1 MDQKNKVILNLEN
14 ISKSYIVKNG
24 VKLVVDKVSMDVRD
38 NEFLVVLGPGHCG
51 KTVLMNIIA
60 GLEQP
65 NDGRLTLDGE
75 EIHGSDK
82 RIGMVFQTLN
92 LMPWRTVMGNVE
104 FGLEIAGVDKAER
117 REVAQKYIDL
127 VGLTGFENSYPHQLS
142 GGMKQRVGIARAYTN
157 SPEILLMDEPFG
169 QLDAQT
175 RYAMQEEVL
184 RIWEQEKRTIIFVTN
199 NIEEAVYLADRIVLL
214 SNCPAKVKQVYD
226 LSVLPRPR
234 VMTDPEFLRIRK
246 DISDNTDLAL

>member
-1 MDQKNKVILNLEN
+1 MDKKDKIILRLEN
-14 ISKSYIVKNG
+14 INQGFIVKDD
-24 VKLVVDKVSMDVRD
+24 VKQVVDNVSMEVRD

-51 KTVLMNIIA
+51 KSVLMNIIA
-60 GLEQP
+60 GLETP
-65 NDGRLTLDGE
+65 SSGSVYLDGE
-75 EIHGSDK
+75 EIHGSDN

-92 LMPWRTVMGNVE
+92 LMPWRTVMANVE
-104 FGLEIAGVDKAER
+104 FGLEISGMKKKER
-117 REVAQKYIDL
+117 REIAQKYIDL

-175 RYAMQEEVL
+175 RYSMQEEVL
-184 RIWEQEKRTIIFVTN
+184 RIWEQDKRTIIFVTN

-214 SNCPAKVKQVYD
+214 SNCPAKVKQIYD
-226 LSVLPRPR
+226 LSGLKRPR
-234 VMTDPEFLRIRK
+234 NVTDPEFLRVRK
-246 DISDNTDLAL
+246 DISENTDLAL